1 MPTTSLQP
9 DRSQELLIAFQWDEC
24 LRRMDEEGAGL
35 DADTL
40 LKLSELEKKIG
51 RSFLE
56 DVAGKMRGYPFK
68 LFLSCPPCSSCG
80 ERFWFS
86 KENGLEVCS
95 KCGGS
100 SGFTQK
106 LPENRSQSDAAT
118 L

>member
-1 MPTTSLQP
+1 
-9 DRSQELLIAFQWDEC
+9 
-24 LRRMDEEGAGL
+24 MDEEGAGL

-40 LKLSELEKKIG
+40 LKLWELEKTID

-68 LFLSCPPCSSCG
+68 LFLSSPPCSSCG

-86 KENGLEVCS
+86 KETGLEICS
-95 KCGGS
+95 KCEAS
-100 SGFTQK
+100 SGFNQK
-106 LPENRSQSDAAT
+106 EPENRSKSDAST